1 LNSVNERALYSISQ
15 SQILNTTVHIT
26 LLDNSSILM
35 DSRNSKKK
43 NPQFP
48 YEPAAAHEL
57 LFFLWQ
63 HMQTSLLKLDGYF

>member
-35 DSRNSKKK
+35 DSRNGKKK
-43 NPQFP
+43 IHSFLMSLQ
-48 YEPAAAHEL
+48 L
-57 LFFLWQ
+57 L
-63 HMQTSLLKLDGYF
+63 MS